1 MATTTDDDAAGLT
14 LARFLADLQFL
25 GPARFVVQGDGA
37 ILEAVGAFE
46 DLRFSETPK
55 GALATVSLDDEGFEC
70 HIRCE
75 RVREAAFVEKES
87 ADGTLYIV
95 RLLGD
100 QGESL
105 LSVILNSKSAEEG
118 STDFWKSLRDRFG
131 ANVPLSG

>member
-25 GPARFVVQGDGA
+25 GPARFVVQ
-37 ILEAVGAFE
+37 
-46 DLRFSETPK
+46 ETPK